1 MGRWQKILASI
12 WTTILIAPLLL
23 AMVAYVTGE
32 CGEYDSCPTG
42 APFPHRTEISILL
55 ASLIAVQAAFLA
67 MIWAGGDKESSPGAP
82 E

>member
-1 MGRWQKILASI
+1 MERWRKILASV

-32 CGEYDSCPTG
+32 CGEYDSCSTG
-42 APFPHRTEISILL
+42 GPFPHRTEMLILL
-55 ASLIAVQAAFLA
+55 ALMIAAQAAFLA
-67 MIWAGGDKESSPGAP
+67 MIWAGGDKERSPVAP